1 MLKNP
6 QEAVACKGVQPSL
19 SPLLTS
25 APLSTRN
32 STISRLSSMQ
42 AWKINNHELGLITKK
57 KNLGQKIVNEPTY
70 KVVYILEMR

>member
-42 AWKINNHELGLITKK
+42 AWKNKK
-57 KNLGQKIVNEPTY
+57 SWIRSHNEKNLGQKIVNEPTY